1 MTYQIVCKGD
11 CGGDMYHGETHTNG
25 YTRGSQHLSDYQY
38 RREGSVLW
46 KHCVKKHNGV
56 EQDFE
61 MRIVDQVRNDPTKRL
76 ILEAVRINEIPE
88 ERRINDK
95 EEWIIGKL
103 PAVAVTNQ

>member
-1 MTYQIVCKGD
+1 M
-11 CGGDMYHGETHTNG
+11 
-25 YTRGSQHLSDYQY
+25 SDYQY

>member
-1 MTYQIVCKGD
+1 
-11 CGGDMYHGETHTNG
+11 MYHGETHTNG

-61 MRIVDQVRNDPTKRL
+61 MRIVDQVRSDPTKRL
-76 ILEAVRINEIPE
+76 ILEAVRIDESEPVPDIK
-88 ERRINDK
+88 IDA
-95 EEWIIGKL
+95 L
-103 PAVAVTNQ
+103 YT